1 MAGRQYKDGVDYW
14 NFDVDFL
21 NNKKVRLLRGEY
33 GIKGVYILIYLLNEI
48 YRGKGY
54 YKRWDTDDCLL
65 ASDDMGSSGGCS
77 PQLIAEVVKGC
88 VLRSLFDKRVF
99 DVFHVLTSAEIQRR
113 FLRIVGNN
121 RDSISIVKDYFLLD
135 AANPKDVPESILP
148 KIVFLSAE
156 NPQKPISLTEN
167 AKNLTGNGE
176 NLTGNAQ
183 RKEENRKEQKRT
195 EQHLAPAHAQ
205 EGVQSLVVFYEQGA
219 GTFATPYFTGFLEH
233 FVESLGVKVVKHG
246 IEAAFGAGKTSPR
259 YILAILRRYEHEKLD
274 TLDKV
279 EQSERQFEIE
289 TQRGTGG
296 SAAAKRVKR
305 PEEYSKGGFL
315 DDDD

>member
-14 NFDVDFL
+14 NFDVDFFS
-21 NNKKVRLLRGEY
+21 NKKVRLLRGEY

-99 DVFHVLTSAEIQRR
+99 DVFQVLTSAEIQRR

-148 KIVFLSAE
+148 KIVFLNAE
-156 NPQKPISLTEN
+156 KANKPISLTEN
-167 AKNLTGNGE
+167 AENLTGNSK

-183 RKEENRKEQKRT
+183 RKEKNRTEEKRT
-195 EQHLAPAHAQ
+195 EKHLDAHAQ
-205 EGVQSLVVFYEQGA
+205 EEIQSLVSFYEKGA
-219 GTFATPYFTGFLEH
+219 GTFAMPFLQESLCH
-233 FVESLGVKVVKHG
+233 FVGLLGVEVVRHG
-246 IEAAFGAGKTSPR
+246 IEAAFGEGKTSPR
-259 YILAILRRYEHEKLD
+259 YINAILSRYEREKLD

-279 EQSERQFEIE
+279 LQSEHRFELE
-289 TQRGTGG
+289 TQRGKGG
-296 SAAAKRVKR
+296 GTAKKRVKK

-315 DDDD
+315 NDDD